1 MKEPGLEVSVA
12 DHQKLHALY
21 EHLRRQRLEGI
32 AGRGMA
38 VLLDEGMC
46 GWIRAWT
53 QWAPGTD
60 IEIGCR
66 NPSPSI
72 RDPSDMGVQD
82 NAGKAMGGLVE
93 LIASM
98 ALTKIQG
105 V

>member
-1 MKEPGLEVSVA
+1 MQEPGWEVSVA
-12 DHQKLHALY
+12 DHPKLHALY

-46 GWIRAWT
+46 GWIRAWAE
-53 QWAPGTD
+53 WAPGTD
-60 IEIGCR
+60 SETGCR

-72 RDPSDMGVQD
+72 RDPSEMGVQD
-82 NAGKAMGGLVE
+82 NAGKAMGELLE

-98 ALTKIQG
+98 APTKIQG